1 MNKEIDKEI
10 TLNKKQNKTSEDTE
24 FDKKIKQ
31 QVDSVK
37 KMFDA
42 FSKSKE
48 ESEEER

>member
-1 MNKEIDKEI
+1 MNNEKDKEK
-10 TLNKKQNKTSEDTE
+10 NFNVKQNKSTDDTK
-24 FDKKIKQ
+24 FDKKFKQ

-42 FSKSKE
+42 YNKNKE